1 MRIVNLFY
9 QALHIKNFPEYLKLH
24 FAPKKRLLRT
34 CNNNNL
40 MVEISGYGNSFT
52 SKATHLFNELPK
64 TISLKRKNIFTI
76 EH

>member
-40 MVEISGYGNSFT
+40 MVEISG
-52 SKATHLFNELPK
+52 
-64 TISLKRKNIFTI
+64 
-76 EH
+76 